1 MHETTNTSPT
11 IFLVEED
18 NHARASLTKSLRG
31 LGYRLLVAADVQDA
45 FEWMSG
51 TDYIHADLLLINL
64 LGKPPEE
71 ALTIARRLREHS
83 KYDGHTPIVVM
94 PEHVPENLQG
104 TDEKVNDLEWV
115 CHYEDVDQVKRLL
128 ARLLT
133 PVRLADT
140 DIRSSS

>member
-1 MHETTNTSPT
+1 MRETPNTSPT

-18 NHARASLTKSLRG
+18 NHARASLSKSLRG

-51 TDYIHADLLLINL
+51 TTYIHADLLLINL

-104 TDEKVNDLEWV
+104 TDEQVNELDWV
-115 CHYEDVDQVKRLL
+115 CYYEDVNQLTRLL
-128 ARLLT
+128 ARLFNS
-133 PVRLADT
+133 R
-140 DIRSSS
+140 

>member
-1 MHETTNTSPT
+1 MRESTNTSPT

-18 NHARASLTKSLRG
+18 NHARSSLTKSLRG

-51 TDYIHADLLLINL
+51 TTYIHADLLLINL

-71 ALTIARRLREHS
+71 VLTIARRLREHS

-94 PEHVPENLQG
+94 PEHIPENLQG

-115 CHYEDVDQVKRLL
+115 CHYEDVDQLTRLL
-128 ARLLT
+128 ARLFNS
-133 PVRLADT
+133 R
-140 DIRSSS
+140 

>member
-1 MHETTNTSPT
+1 MRETTNTSPT

-18 NHARASLTKSLRG
+18 NHARASLSKSLRG

-51 TDYIHADLLLINL
+51 TTYIHADLLLINL

-104 TDEKVNDLEWV
+104 TDEQVNELDWV
-115 CHYEDVDQVKRLL
+115 CYYEDVNQLTRLL
-128 ARLLT
+128 ARLFNS
-133 PVRLADT
+133 R
-140 DIRSSS
+140 

>member
-1 MHETTNTSPT
+1 MRETPNTSPT

-18 NHARASLTKSLRG
+18 NHARASLSKSLRG
-31 LGYRLLVAADVQDA
+31 LGYRLLVAADVEDA

-51 TDYIHADLLLINL
+51 TTYIHADLLLINL

-104 TDEKVNDLEWV
+104 TDEQVNELDWV
-115 CHYEDVDQVKRLL
+115 CYYEDVNQLTRLL
-128 ARLLT
+128 ARLFNS
-133 PVRLADT
+133 R
-140 DIRSSS
+140 